1 MNIMKRTLYT
11 VAFAVTALFA
21 AYTQSCNSQEQSG
34 SADTDPQLKAMRTQ
48 IDSLDN
54 QLIEILAA
62 RMKVCVAVGQYK
74 KEHNIAVVQSNR
86 YNEIVE
92 RLTKQGK
99 DLGLSE
105 DFVKKIMDTIHE
117 ESVRQQNELV
127 GQ

>member
-1 MNIMKRTLYT
+1 MAAM
-11 VAFAVTALFA
+11 ALFA
-21 AYTQSCNSQEQSG
+21 VYAQSCDSHEPSN
-34 SADTDPQLKAMRTQ
+34 SADTDTQLKAMRTQ
-48 IDSLDN
+48 IDSLDD

-74 KEHNIAVVQSNR
+74 KEHNIAVVQTNR

-92 RLTKQGK
+92 RLTKEGK
-99 DLGLSE
+99 EAGLSE

-127 GQ
+127 GK